1 MNVTGKSHGSPE
13 MSLTSVMTGEIF
25 RRKRYETEGAKE
37 YRKANMRIQM
47 GGWMDDLRLY
57 VLFNSISV
65 ISGQWADGNERRCAM
80 EFRLR
85 LRRFCLEQGSTSGPL
100 DK

>member
-1 MNVTGKSHGSPE
+1 
-13 MSLTSVMTGEIF
+13 
-25 RRKRYETEGAKE
+25 
-37 YRKANMRIQM
+37 M

-65 ISGQWADGNERRCAM
+65 ISGQWADDNERRCAM

-85 LRRFCLEQGSTSGPL
+85 LRRFCLEQGSNSGPL